1 MGVTRVK
8 RRSFAGAVCLQEVY
22 SVSDRAASIKTAEPR
37 IRFKDEEER
46 EKHKLEISRRT
57 HAMNFAANFSPTSIY
72 STLTFDDEHEVHT
85 FREARRIRD
94 NYVRRLMRKYPS
106 AVIFIY
112 MGRGKNTSRIHFH
125 MVSEGIPEEDIV
137 GKWDQGEIVHI
148 RNLREHNYYKGVDH
162 GRDYTGLANYLF
174 NHWTQEQGGHRWKQT
189 RTAQKPDREPA
200 KEIKRTYSED
210 KPPRAPKGYILVETK
225 ATRYG
230 YLCFKY
236 VKQPPKRTRRKK
248 APPRT
253 DPERSV

>member
-8 RRSFAGAVCLQEVY
+8 RRTWAGDMHIQEVY
-22 SVSDRAASIKTAEPR
+22 SVSDRTASIKKAEPK

-46 EKHKLEISRRT
+46 EKFNLEISRRT
-57 HAMNFAANFSPTSIY
+57 HMLRFAANFSPTSRY
-72 STLTFDDEHEVHT
+72 STHTLDDEHEVHT

-94 NYVRRLMRKYPS
+94 NYVRRLMRKYPD

-112 MGRGKNTSRIHFH
+112 MGRGKSTNRIHFH

-137 GKWDQGEIVHI
+137 GKWNEGRITHV
-148 RNLREHNYYKGVDH
+148 RNLREHNYYNGVDH
-162 GRDYTGLANYLF
+162 GQDYTALANYLF
-174 NHWTQEQGGHRWKQT
+174 NHWTPEQGGHRWKQT
-189 RTAQKPDREPA
+189 RTAKKPDREPA

-230 YLCFKY
+230 YLYYKY
-236 VKQPPKRTRRKK
+236 VKQPSKHTRQKK
-248 APPRT
+248 TPPRT
-253 DPERSV
+253 DP